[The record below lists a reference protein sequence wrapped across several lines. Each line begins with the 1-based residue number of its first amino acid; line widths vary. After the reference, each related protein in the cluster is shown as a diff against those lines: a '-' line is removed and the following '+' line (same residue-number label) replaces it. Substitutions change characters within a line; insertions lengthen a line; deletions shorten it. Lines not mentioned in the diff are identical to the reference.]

1 MFLSN
6 KKDVD
11 LLVSFIDQFD
21 SYIKSD
27 INSFDIPEE
36 STKKLKKIEDKIVN
50 LAQYIKDQKTQDIK
64 VFGEIMLVCEKLSD
78 GFTDDEITEKSSDA
92 KINYISKTINSMSTK
107 LDNALREVTQRL
119 KEYENQNYLQSI
131 NEDAFRG
138 GELKNLLIG
147 INSLKNKVTNNLARN
162 YRQGLVLKEESELLK
177 EESKKLADSTMIQAS
192 TIEET
197 AASIEEITATIT
209 QNRITTNEM
218 SGLGVKVKES
228 AKSGIELVNQTRTS
242 MEDISS
248 ATKEAVEAIGIISQI
263 AFQTNIL

>member
-64 VFGEIMLVCEKLSD
+64 VFGEVMLVCEKLSD

-92 KINYISKTINSMSTK
+92 KINYISKTIN
-107 LDNALREVTQRL
+107 
-119 KEYENQNYLQSI
+119 
-131 NEDAFRG
+131 
-138 GELKNLLIG
+138 
-147 INSLKNKVTNNLARN
+147 
-162 YRQGLVLKEESELLK
+162 
-177 EESKKLADSTMIQAS
+177 
-192 TIEET
+192 
-197 AASIEEITATIT
+197 
-209 QNRITTNEM
+209 
-218 SGLGVKVKES
+218 
-228 AKSGIELVNQTRTS
+228 
-242 MEDISS
+242 
-248 ATKEAVEAIGIISQI
+248 
-263 AFQTNIL
+263 